1 MRARRG
7 HAHHDHPTGRD
18 GATTFWDVLKDVL
31 GRVGTFWDVFC
42 KTPANEHLPGK
53 RPVSNERLKT
63 AMDTAAITADELAER
78 VDVDPKTIERWVS
91 GRTPHRRYRLQAAHA
106 LGVAPADLWPDTDKP
121 APPPSNDDEDEQPD
135 DDLDAAY
142 PTSEDP
148 AAPNLTEMLTSAETR
163 IDLLDATWYG
173 LASEPDIRGA
183 LTARADAGVGV
194 RLLISDPDSAYLLA
208 LEHEARE
215 RAELTDEPILAWE
228 VEKAIGYLQP
238 LLSHPRI
245 EARTFVAAPA
255 NAITTVDDQMLVR
268 LHLAGAPAQVE
279 PLLALTR
286 RHSHGLYDRFAHH
299 LQVTWHDAV
308 ALTADPDR
316 YPDPDQHPDRYAP
329 TLEQDPA
336 RYGPF
341 GPTAPAFSATETTAP
356 RSSRRRRR

>member
-1 MRARRG
+1 M
-7 HAHHDHPTGRD
+7 
-18 GATTFWDVLKDVL
+18 
-31 GRVGTFWDVFC
+31 
-42 KTPANEHLPGK
+42 
-53 RPVSNERLKT
+53 SNERLKT
-63 AMDTAAITADELAER
+63 AMDTVAITADELADR

-106 LGVAPADLWPDTDKP
+106 LGVTPADLWPDTDKP
-121 APPPSNDDEDEQPD
+121 APPPTTDDEDEQPD
-135 DDLDAAY
+135 GDLDAAY

-148 AAPNLTEMLTSAETR
+148 AAPNLTEMLTSAQTR
-163 IDLLDATWYG
+163 IDLLDATWHG
-173 LASEPDIRGA
+173 LASDPNIRAA
-183 LTARADAGVGV
+183 LRVRADAGVAI

-255 NAITTVDDQMLVR
+255 NAITTADDQMLVR

-299 LQVTWHDAV
+299 LQVTWDDAI
-308 ALTADPDR
+308 ALSPDPER
-316 YPDPDQHPDRYAP
+316 YPDPDQHPDHYQP
-329 TLEQDPA
+329 TLIANPVGPE
-336 RYGPF
+336 PF
-341 GPTAPAFSATETTAP
+341 GPTRPVSSSETTP
-356 RSSRRRRR
+356 PKSSWRRRH